1 MCEQFFV
8 KAQGNNE
15 LLEFDESNATLAR
28 IYSKRHWHEVDSML
42 YSKFLIYC
50 ALKIREYTKDAADP
64 LADCPCRCWLVDVR
78 LLSFQNLRDPSGR
91 PCRIL

>member
-1 MCEQFFV
+1 MWITSQFVMCEQFFV

-64 LADCPCRCWLVDVR
+64 TGRLSVSLLA
-78 LLSFQNLRDPSGR
+78 G
-91 PCRIL
+91 